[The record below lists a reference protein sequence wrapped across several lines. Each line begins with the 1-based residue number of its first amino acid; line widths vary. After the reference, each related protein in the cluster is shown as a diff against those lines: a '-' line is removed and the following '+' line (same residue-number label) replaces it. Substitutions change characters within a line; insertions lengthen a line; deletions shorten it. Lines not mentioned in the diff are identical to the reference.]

1 MCDNK
6 HTHGALFSGGHM
18 VYCNFSLQLWQ
29 VAVLVIFR
37 EPKFCSLVV
46 ICLVKF
52 NKQLI
57 LYVKNYA
64 PFSTVH
70 NSDNFGDLL
79 PPWVVSCGEPF
90 FIFVSR
96 HKCSIVYVRVCVCV
110 VHCERLLVIHV
121 LGSTNCSQLYNVN

>member
-1 MCDNK
+1 M
-6 HTHGALFSGGHM
+6 G
-18 VYCNFSLQLWQ
+18 YCNFSLQLWQ

-79 PPWVVSCGEPF
+79 PPWVVSCGEPSF
-90 FIFVSR
+90 LFVSR
-96 HKCSIVYVRVCVCV
+96 HKCSIVYVCVWYTVRDCWRYTYWDQQTV
-110 VHCERLLVIHV
+110 V
-121 LGSTNCSQLYNVN
+121 NCIMSINSVRPHSLDML